1 MSIVRQ
7 RKASLRKAA
16 CARVLCIRA
25 AVACSNRSILYMYK
39 FCARVRVLGTR
50 GVSTLRSGISGYMYM
65 YSKTNVFMWMTA
77 NMVPTRNEVGMV
89 SLRDA
94 VMVLGVLSNV
104 HIHMA

>member
-1 MSIVRQ
+1 
-7 RKASLRKAA
+7 
-16 CARVLCIRA
+16 
-25 AVACSNRSILYMYK
+25 
-39 FCARVRVLGTR
+39 
-50 GVSTLRSGISGYMYM
+50 M
-65 YSKTNVFMWMTA
+65 YSKTNVFYMWMTA